1 MDREI
6 NILGGGIS
14 GLACAIILRKNGY
27 DVNIYEKREVTGKRF
42 NSDWQGIENWSEET
56 DVLDELKSFGIDLSF
71 DYVPVCELDL
81 HYSDKIRTLTGDNAC
96 YLVKRGTADDCL
108 DTCLLNQAK
117 NMGVKILYGTM
128 PDENTPVHVIATGP
142 EKGNIFAKGIKFRTN
157 SPDNYH
163 MAFGDDIAKG
173 FYSYLLIKNGEA
185 TIATVFDN
193 KNLHD
198 SENFLNN
205 TIDYFS
211 NYYNPEEVKSGR
223 KFGGFGYFE
232 IRKTLHDDNGAML
245 IGEAG
250 GLQDYL
256 WGFGMRYA
264 FQSANF
270 AARSIMTGES
280 YDILIRENLHQ
291 KLKHSQRNRKL
302 FEILG
307 PLACPLAY
315 HLFNRS
321 KDPLKLLNV
330 VYR

>member
-1 MDREI
+1 MNREI
-6 NILGGGIS
+6 NILGAGIS

-27 DVNIYEKREVTGKRF
+27 NVNIYEKRKNTGIRF

-56 DVLDELKSFGIDLSF
+56 DVLDELKSFGMDLSF
-71 DYVPVCELDL
+71 DYVPVSELDL

-96 YLVKRGTADDCL
+96 YLVKRGTTNDCL
-108 DTCLLNQAK
+108 DTCLLEQA
-117 NMGVKILYGTM
+117 MSLGVKIHYGTK
-128 PDENTPVHVIATGP
+128 PDTAKSIHVVATGP
-142 EKGNIFAKGIKFRTN
+142 DKGNIFAKGIKFHTSR
-157 SPDNYH
+157 PDTYH

-198 SENFLNN
+198 SEDYLNN

-211 NYYNPEEVKSGR
+211 DYYDPEEVRSGR
-223 KFGGFGYFE
+223 KFGGYGYFE

-270 AARSIMTGES
+270 AAQSIMNGKS
-280 YDILIRENLHQ
+280 YDKMIKEKLHK

-307 PLACPLAY
+307 PLAYPLAY

>member
-1 MDREI
+1 MNKEI

-14 GLACAIILRKNGY
+14 GLTCAIILLKNGY
-27 DVNIYEKREVTGKRF
+27 NVNIYEKRKATGTRF

-56 DVLDELKSFGIDLSF
+56 DVLSELRSFGIDLSF
-71 DYVPVCELDL
+71 DYVPVCELNL
-81 HYSDKIRTLTGDNAC
+81 HYSDKIRTLRGDKAC
-96 YLVKRGTADDCL
+96 YLVKRGTAIDCL
-108 DTCLLNQAK
+108 DTCLLEQAK
-117 NMGVKILYGTM
+117 ELGVNIYCGTK
-128 PDENTPVHVIATGP
+128 PDNNKQIHVIATGP
-142 EKGNIFAKGIKFRTN
+142 EKGNILAKGIKFNTKR
-157 SPDNYH
+157 PDSYH

-193 KNLHD
+193 RNVRD
-198 SENFLNN
+198 SENYLQN
-205 TIDYFS
+205 TIGYFS
-211 NYYNPEEVKSGR
+211 EYFDPEEVEAGN
-223 KFGGFGYFE
+223 KFGGYGYFE
-232 IRKTLHDDNGAML
+232 IRKTLYNDDGAML

-280 YDILIRENLHQ
+280 YDKLIKENLHK
-291 KLKHSQRNRKL
+291 KLKHSKRNRKL

-307 PLACPLAY
+307 PLAYPLAY
-315 HLFNRS
+315 RLFKKS